1 MSRQA
6 VLDALRQH
14 PDVSV
19 LIIGA
24 GVNGIG
30 VFRDLALQGVD
41 VLMVDRGDYCSG
53 ASAASSHMMHGGLRY
68 LENGEFR
75 LVHEAL
81 VERNRLL
88 RNAPHYVKPLSI
100 TFPIFS
106 RFSGLL
112 NAPLKFLGLR
122 DKPSERGW
130 LVIKL
135 GLLLYDFL
143 AREYRTM
150 PTHRFD
156 SREKALARRP
166 AFSPEVLATASYYD
180 AWMPY
185 PERICLELIF
195 DAQADCDQARA
206 LNCVSVVGGA
216 GDQVTLR
223 DELTGETFA
232 VRPKVV
238 VNAAGPWI
246 DLANRAIKRDTR
258 YIGGTKGSHLI
269 LDCPELY
276 QACDGDQIFFE
287 NRDGRIVL
295 IFPFLGKVMV
305 GTTDIR
311 QDDPD
316 AARCTDDE
324 VEYILDLIKV
334 VFPSIHVDRSHIVFW
349 FCGVRPLPRSD
360 VTRTGA
366 ISRDHSIQ
374 VIEANGEIHFPVF
387 SLVGGKWTTF
397 RAFAE
402 QTTNQVLERLG
413 RQRTRSTAD
422 LPIGGGK
429 GFPKTDAEQRRWAE
443 NLTAQTGLS
452 VDRALVLL
460 ERYGT
465 YASRVADFCAAGDD
479 APLVHAPDY
488 SRREVIFIAQHEQ
501 VVHLDDFILRRTLLG
516 MLGQVDGALLTE
528 VGAVIGGALN
538 WSEAQRR
545 QEIERAAQILIRHHG
560 VKPEKLQAALEG
572 QQ

>member
-1 MSRQA
+1 MSRQS
-6 VLDALRQH
+6 VLDQLRQQ
-14 PDVSV
+14 PEVSV

-24 GVNGIG
+24 GINGIG

-53 ASAASSHMMHGGLRY
+53 ASAASSHMVHGGLRY

-88 RNAPHYVKPLSI
+88 RNAPHYVKPLPT

-135 GLLLYDFL
+135 GMIFYDFL

-150 PTHRFD
+150 PTHSFET
-156 SREKALARRP
+156 RERALARRP
-166 AFSPEVLATASYYD
+166 AFNPNVLATATYYD

-206 LNCVSVVGGA
+206 LNYVSVVEGA
-216 GDQVTLR
+216 GDRVTLR
-223 DELTGETFA
+223 DELSGETIS

-238 VNAAGPWI
+238 INAAGPWI

-276 QACDGDQIFFE
+276 QACDGHEIFFE

-295 IFPFLGKVMV
+295 IFPFMGKVMV

-311 QDDPD
+311 VDDPD
-316 AARCTDDE
+316 AARCSDEE
-324 VEYILDLIKV
+324 VEYMLNLVNV
-334 VFPSIHVDRSHIVFW
+334 VFPTIRVERSHIVFW

-360 VTRTGA
+360 VSRTGA
-366 ISRDHSIQ
+366 ISRDHSI
-374 VIEANGEIHFPVF
+374 EILEPDGDLAFPVL
-387 SLVGGKWTTF
+387 SLVGGKWTTY

-402 QTTNQVLERLG
+402 QTTDQVLRRLG
-413 RQRTRSTAD
+413 RQRLRSTAD
-422 LPIGGGK
+422 VPIGGGK
-429 GFPKTDAEQRRWAE
+429 GFPKSAVDQQGWAADLSARTGITTE
-443 NLTAQTGLS
+443 RAQ
-452 VDRALVLL
+452 VLL

-465 YASRVADFCAAGDD
+465 YASQVAEYIAAGPDV
-479 APLVHAPDY
+479 PLDGDNTY
-488 SRREVIFIAQHEQ
+488 TRREVMFIAQHEQ
-501 VVHLDDFILRRTLLG
+501 VIHLDDFILRRTLLG
-516 MLGQVDGALLTE
+516 MVGKVDGALLANLGAI
-528 VGAVIGGALN
+528 VGEALN
-538 WSEAQRR
+538 WSETQRQ
-545 QEIERAAQILIRHHG
+545 QEIDRAAQILIGNHG
-560 VKPEKLQAALEG
+560 VSPDKLRQALLDR
-572 QQ
+572 